1 MTPVSRLFLV
11 SIPLVLAGTAQAG
24 PPTFDITVGIEGTGQ
39 VTLDPPGPFKK
50 NNMVTVTAIPG
61 EGYVFDHWEGDVTG
75 LTNPLSLTVNGD
87 MSIRTRN

>member
-11 SIPLVLAGTAQAG
+11 SILLVLAGTAQAG

-50 NNMVTVTAIPG
+50 NNMVTVTAITG
-61 EGYVFDHWEGDVTG
+61 EGYVELTGYGDQD
-75 LTNPLSLTVNGD
+75 LQ
-87 MSIRTRN
+87 